1 MMKKYLFT
9 IALLSSQII
18 TVAQTV
24 NVHFKNGQ
32 QIQYSTYDVD
42 FVDFSEKFEDTPGGN
57 GPINYTIDGKTYTT
71 VLVNG
76 GDMPPFYMM
85 QTEIVPDKKITV
97 GYDEL
102 SYSLDDNKDGVLAK
116 TELRAFLYEIRRKTG
131 LPWRLPTK
139 EEWLFAASGGAKSQ
153 GYKYSGSNSI
163 PDVAWYKDNS
173 QNKAHDIA
181 GKKSNELGLYDMSG
195 NYAELVIDELT
206 DEYSPDGNYYGG
218 SWQNQ
223 AYECTVTSFKEG
235 ETTGKITYQ
244 ISEKNAVSCEAVTVR
259 LVYTK

>member
-1 MMKKYLFT
+1 M
-9 IALLSSQII
+9 
-18 TVAQTV
+18 
-24 NVHFKNGQ
+24 
-32 QIQYSTYDVD
+32 
-42 FVDFSEKFEDTPGGN
+42 
-57 GPINYTIDGKTYTT
+57 
-71 VLVNG
+71 
-76 GDMPPFYMM
+76 
-85 QTEIVPDKKITV
+85 
-97 GYDEL
+97 
-102 SYSLDDNKDGVLAK
+102 
-116 TELRAFLYEIRRKTG
+116 
-131 LPWRLPTK
+131 PWRLPTK
-139 EEWLFAASGGAKSQ
+139 EEWKFAASGGAKSQ

-181 GKKSNELGLYDMSG
+181 GKKANELGLYDMSG